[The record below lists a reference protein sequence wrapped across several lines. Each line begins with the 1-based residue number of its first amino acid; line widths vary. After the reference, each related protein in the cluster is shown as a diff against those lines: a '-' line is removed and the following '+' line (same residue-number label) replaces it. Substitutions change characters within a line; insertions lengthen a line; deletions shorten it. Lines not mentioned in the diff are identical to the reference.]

1 MASDISTAPAPLV
14 HPLQIGPLQVPSNLW
29 LAPLAGISDLPFR
42 RIAHRLGAGLVCT
55 ELVSARGI
63 RFSGGVR
70 SSLRYLALAADE
82 HPVAIQ
88 LFGFDPDDFVF
99 ALEKI
104 MEAPRLRTFDVLDI
118 NMGCPVPKVVKT
130 GAGSHLMETPELA
143 AAIVRRCRL
152 FLDPY
157 RKPVTVKIRRGFAAD
172 SNQAADFATRMAAA
186 GAQAVTVH
194 ARTREQYYS
203 GKANWSVIREVRQ
216 ALPSGIPV
224 IGNGDITD
232 AAAARRCLEQTGCD
246 GLMIG
251 RAASGDPW
259 IFARLQ
265 AELTGKPWQEP
276 DPLSRGAVICE
287 HFDGLT
293 ALLGDPLTAAREMRH
308 LLMHYFRG
316 QPDARRLRQAAGQ
329 LASRQDLL
337 AILQLAGLLPAAG
350 LPTAGPGCIS
360 PVNRQ

>member
-1 MASDISTAPAPLV
+1 MV
-14 HPLQIGPLQVPSNLW
+14 HPVQIGPLQVPSNLW
-29 LAPLAGISDLPFR
+29 LAPMAGISDLPFR
-42 RIAHRLGAGLVCT
+42 RIARRLGAGLVCT

-70 SSLRYLALAADE
+70 SSLRYLTLAADE

-104 MEAPRLRTFDVLDI
+104 MEEPLLRSFDALDI
-118 NMGCPVPKVVKT
+118 NMGCPVPKVVRT

-143 AAIVRRCRL
+143 AAIVQRCRR
-152 FLDPY
+152 FLEPY

-172 SNQAADFATRMAAA
+172 SNQAADFAKRMAAA

-203 GKANWSVIREVRQ
+203 GKADWSVIREVRQ
-216 ALPSGIPV
+216 ALPDQLPV
-224 IGNGDITD
+224 IGNGDIVD
-232 AAAARRCLEQTGCD
+232 AASARRCLEQTGCD

-265 AELTGKPWQEP
+265 AELTGKPWREP
-276 DPLSRGAVICE
+276 ELWARGSVICE

-293 ALLGDPLTAAREMRH
+293 ALLGDQLTAAREMRH
-308 LLMHYFRG
+308 VLMHYFRG
-316 QPDARRLRQAAGQ
+316 LPDARQLRQAAGQ
-329 LASRQDLL
+329 LTSRGDLL
-337 AILQLAGLLPAAG
+337 QVLRQAGLLGASGQAG
-350 LPTAGPGCIS
+350 AGQGCIS
-360 PVNRQ
+360 PANRQ